1 MTFGASSS
9 WGDEGSSMHPSEL
22 CHSLQQHHIRVK
34 TEKPSANAS
43 VEKSFKK
50 DPTPQGMRH
59 LSHSKCLPP
68 AFISLGFSLKRRSEK

>member
-59 LSHSKCLPP
+59 LSLQVPTTCFYQFGL
-68 AFISLGFSLKRRSEK
+68 LLEKEK